1 MFFHS
6 PLFIVIYFFLIQKKI
21 YYKTTNKHGKYLI
34 SSSNKT
40 ISKLDFHILQQANK
54 TILNLILKQ
63 DKDSYWRFR
72 VYRICSQK
80 TGFGSKDNYVVSG
93 NLEAWKFT

>member
-1 MFFHS
+1 MKGKDGNWMFH
-6 PLFIVIYFFLIQKKI
+6 
-21 YYKTTNKHGKYLI
+21 
-34 SSSNKT
+34 
-40 ISKLDFHILQQANK
+40 
-54 TILNLILKQ
+54 
-63 DKDSYWRFR
+63 